1 MFTTERRPE
10 SHRTNSLATLLPSP
24 TQKLKRSSSLVGT
37 LWSNAEAYFT
47 ICYTLSRYTSLYRT
61 LLHLHGQGLSGFS
74 ITNTSIISCS
84 SYIFSSTRSFFLVP
98 RRTKTNTF
106 TFHSSSF
113 FLFSSKLTFILHS
126 TETSN
131 FGISTS
137 ARLAKVILYPDNV

>member
-1 MFTTERRPE
+1 MFTPERRPE
-10 SHRTNSLATLLPSP
+10 SHRTNSLATLRSP

-37 LWSNAEAYFT
+37 LWSNVEACFT

-84 SYIFSSTRSFFLVP
+84 SYIFSSTRSFFLVR
-98 RRTKTNTF
+98 RRTKPNTF

-113 FLFSSKLTFILHS
+113 FIFIKI
-126 TETSN
+126 N
-131 FGISTS
+131 IYF
-137 ARLAKVILYPDNV
+137 AFNRNVKVWYIYICKIG

>member
-1 MFTTERRPE
+1 MFTPERRPE

-37 LWSNAEAYFT
+37 LWSNVEACFT
-47 ICYTLSRYTSLYRT
+47 ICYRLSRHTSLYRT
-61 LLHLHGQGLSGFS
+61 LLHLHGQGLSGSS

-84 SYIFSSTRSFFLVP
+84 SYIFSSTRSFFLVR
-98 RRTKTNTF
+98 RRTKPNTF
-106 TFHSSSF
+106 TFHSSF

-126 TETSN
+126 TETSK